1 MTIFGDGFLP
11 YHIEV
16 QAQPGSVGDIR
27 DRVKA
32 LKARLR
38 EAGTYPGFPQS
49 LVNDLRQVTGVI
61 DVKQEG
67 PQSAVLIPLRMAK
80 GITGEPCEISAV
92 LGTGP
97 IAEHIEIALKEW
109 HINLRKI

>member
-16 QAQPGSVGDIR
+16 QAQPGSVGEIKDHI
-27 DRVKA
+27 KA
-32 LKARLR
+32 LKTILR

-49 LVNDLRQVTGVI
+49 LINDLRQMTGVI

-80 GITGEPCEISAV
+80 GLAG
-92 LGTGP
+92 
-97 IAEHIEIALKEW
+97 
-109 HINLRKI
+109 